1 MTTGGTPTTLGG
13 YVLEE
18 EIGGGASSVVYRAR
32 HARLGRLAALKVL
45 AAPRG
50 GPWRERFLRES
61 TIAASIDHPNVI
73 PVYDAGE
80 DGGNLFIAMRY
91 VEGTDLRELLARE
104 GTLPLARAVRIAS
117 QVAAALDAAHARG
130 LVHRDVK
137 PANILLEE
145 GDHVYLSDFGV
156 AKDAAGLNL
165 TRTGGFVGSV
175 DYAAPEQIEGR
186 ELDGRADLYA
196 LACVAYECLAGTSP
210 FRRSSEVG
218 VLHAALHDP
227 TPDVRSAREDVP
239 AAVADVLRQG
249 MARAPDARFESGQS
263 FARAL
268 ERAARSSRRP
278 VRVARHRLAML
289 AGLVVLAAAGGAIGG
304 YLAASSTKAARTVVR
319 TVRVADSHAL
329 GDAAY
334 AQLQVKNY
342 TGALAYARR
351 AYAALPATRAND
363 PYRGYVAYDLGLALV
378 RLGRCSEGLPYLVRA
393 SRLEPHEQKV
403 KAALALA
410 RSCS

>member
-1 MTTGGTPTTLGG
+1 M
-13 YVLEE
+13 
-18 EIGGGASSVVYRAR
+18 
-32 HARLGRLAALKVL
+32 
-45 AAPRG
+45 
-50 GPWRERFLRES
+50 
-61 TIAASIDHPNVI
+61 
-73 PVYDAGE
+73 
-80 DGGNLFIAMRY
+80 
-91 VEGTDLRELLARE
+91 
-104 GTLPLARAVRIAS
+104 
-117 QVAAALDAAHARG
+117 
-130 LVHRDVK
+130 
-137 PANILLEE
+137 
-145 GDHVYLSDFGV
+145 
-156 AKDAAGLNL
+156 
-165 TRTGGFVGSV
+165 
-175 DYAAPEQIEGR
+175 
-186 ELDGRADLYA
+186 
-196 LACVAYECLAGTSP
+196 
-210 FRRSSEVG
+210 
-218 VLHAALHDP
+218 
-227 TPDVRSAREDVP
+227 RSAREDVP